1 MTIDNFTSITE
12 TSLNPITE
20 FSKLFLST
28 HSNER
33 EIINNHRNEIAI
45 FHGKGFNVKWFEGHS
60 CDCEYCDY
68 EGETKTK
75 FFVKKEE
82 SAKYAKD
89 LETDWSN
96 DDIEIIENI
105 FYVRAVKQNNHI
117 EGGLF

>member
-82 SAKYAKD
+82 AIEFKKV
-89 LETDWSN
+89 LEKVGDE
-96 DDIEIIENI
+96 DIEIIENI